1 MSALLE
7 SGSTV
12 RFLVPSASPAAQVA
26 HDAGIPADQYLL
38 DEWNV
43 VRARS
48 RMRKY
53 LLRYAPVAVHSTGI
67 EADLIVRWAARK
79 VAGTRVVHTLT
90 DDPQGTRRGRPM
102 DALMRRFDEFGMR
115 TSDAVFVT
123 SDALG
128 EEVTRAG
135 VAPARVIVVPETM
148 GETGF
153 VRCHIEL
160 YREFL
165 CAPLGRS

>member
-1 MSALLE
+1 MRALLDT
-7 SGSTV
+7 GATV
-12 RFLVPSASPAAQVA
+12 RFLVPADSPAAEA
-26 HDAGIPADQYLL
+26 ARTAGVPADQYLL

-43 VRARS
+43 IRARS

-53 LLRYAPVAVHSTGI
+53 LLRYAPIAVHSTGV

-90 DDPQGTRRGRPM
+90 DDPQGTRRKRPM

-123 SDALG
+123 TDALG
-128 EEVTRAG
+128 DEVTHAG
-135 VAPARVIVVPETM
+135 VAPARVIVIPDTIDEM
-148 GETGF
+148 NL
-153 VRCHIEL
+153 VRRHMEL
-160 YREFL
+160 YRDFL
-165 CAPLGRS
+165 CAPLPRF